1 VSSERL
7 FPETVLDARPTAK
20 VVYSV
25 LDRRGPLT
33 VSTLVEETGQS
44 RRAVERAL
52 SDLADQDAAIAKPDV
67 TEPRRDVWVLT
78 ES

>member
-1 VSSERL
+1 VSTERV
-7 FPETVLDARPTAK
+7 FPEAVLDARATAK

-33 VSTLVEETGQS
+33 VAGLVEETGQS

-52 SDLADQDAAIAKPDV
+52 DDLADQGAATAKPDV
-67 TEPRRDVWVLT
+67 AEPRRDVWVLT
-78 ES
+78 DS